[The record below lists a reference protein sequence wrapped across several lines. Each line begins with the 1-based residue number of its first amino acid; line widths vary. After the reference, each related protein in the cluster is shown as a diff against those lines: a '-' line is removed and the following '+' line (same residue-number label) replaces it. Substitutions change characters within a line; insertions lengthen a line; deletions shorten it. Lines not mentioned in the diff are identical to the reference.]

1 MQKKKK
7 KIAVVSITYFWLPI
21 EPGPSRFFYIANM
34 LAEKGY
40 DVEVITG
47 SFQHFNKCQR
57 NAEVLQNY
65 EVPFKIKVIKMPSYK
80 KNIDV
85 RRLFSYRV
93 VKNNIAKYMKK
104 HGVEYDAVYCSVPPN
119 NIAAVVAKICHSKGI
134 PFIADIEDLWPE
146 AMETMIK
153 NFPLKRLLLSPLK
166 IDAEKVYRVADA
178 TIGTSDEYTAR
189 AFKNNRREILHTTV
203 YVGCDLEVFD
213 KGVIKHIS
221 NIEKNEDEFWGVYA
235 GSIGHTYD
243 IENLVQAARI
253 VKERGYNDIK
263 IKILGQGVLK
273 ESLEKMAK
281 DIGAD
286 NVEFLGYKSYDEMA
300 AYLSKSNF
308 VLNMFAKGAPQ
319 SIVNKVG
326 DYFASGKPTINT
338 LESEEFINLINEQ
351 DVGINVEPGNPG
363 LLADA
368 ILKLYIDRGLC
379 QSKGVKAR
387 ALAERKFDRKVAYL
401 DIVET
406 LEKVIDSKN
415 M

>member
-1 MQKKKK
+1 MQKNKR
-7 KIAVVSITYFWLPI
+7 KIAIVSITYFWLPI
-21 EPGPSRFFYIANM
+21 EPGPSRFYYIANM

-57 NAEVLQNY
+57 NVEVLQNY
-65 EVPFKIKVIKMPSYK
+65 EAPFKIKVIKMPSYK

-85 RRLFSYRV
+85 RRLFSYGV

-104 HGVEYDAVYCSVPPN
+104 HVVEYDAVYCSVPPN
-119 NIAAVVAKICHSKGI
+119 NIAAAVAKICHSNGI

-178 TIGTSDEYTAR
+178 AIGTSDEYTAR

-213 KGVIKHIS
+213 KGVIKHIN

-253 VKERGYNDIK
+253 VKERGYHDIK

-273 ESLEKMAK
+273 ESLERMAK

-286 NVEFLGYKSYDEMA
+286 NVEFLGYRSYDEMA
-300 AYLSKSNF
+300 AYLSKSDF

-319 SIVNKVG
+319 SVVNKVG

-368 ILKLYIDRGLC
+368 ILEIYIDRGLC
-379 QSKGVKAR
+379 NSKGVKAR
-387 ALAERKFDRKVAYL
+387 VLAERKFDRKVAYL
-401 DIVET
+401 DIVQT